1 MRFFV
6 LFDRPAINW
15 RDGSLHSFSGSLM
28 NPMSLGF
35 RDLWI
40 SVGEEG
46 ANLASPGENKDR

>member
-6 LFDRPAINW
+6 LIDRPAINW
-15 RDGSLHSFSGSLM
+15 RDRSLYSFSGSLM

-46 ANLASPGENKDR
+46 ANLASPRENKDR